1 MKDNKKMELAH
12 WASKYAME
20 NGAKEVSV
28 SVYDSKESE
37 IEVRKQKI
45 EKIQESIE
53 SGLSIKLYV
62 NGKYSTHST
71 NRLNKTELERFI
83 KEAILG
89 TNYLA
94 EDKYRSLPDRHL
106 CYNGEVK
113 DLKMVDS
120 EYDQIDPRQ
129 KIDLAM
135 QVEAETNGMDDR
147 IITVSGSYGDGSYRS
162 YMVLSNGVE
171 GFKESTSYSVSAS
184 ASING
189 GDSRPSDYDYRVSR
203 FWNELKGEGVGKH
216 AVERGLRKIGAKK
229 IKSGKFEML
238 IENRSV
244 GRIFYSLLQPLFG
257 YNLQQKRS
265 FLEGKMGHKITSDL
279 LSFTDNPF
287 IKSGR
292 NSRLYDDDGLVSRKM
307 SIIEDGVLRTY
318 YIGDY
323 YGKKLDMEPTTSSP
337 SNLIFKQGDK
347 NLAQLTKSL
356 NEGILVTGFNGG
368 NSNPATGDFS
378 VGVEGFYVKKGEI
391 IHPISGM
398 NITGNHKEVW
408 NQLVAVG
415 NDPLTDR
422 SWQTPSMLFEG
433 IDFSGL

>member
-1 MKDNKKMELAH
+1 MKDNKKMELAQ
-12 WASKYAME
+12 WASKYATE

-37 IEVRKQKI
+37 VEVRKQKI

-71 NRLNKTELERFI
+71 NRLKKNELERFI

-106 CYNGEVK
+106 CYDGEEK
-113 DLKMVDS
+113 DLKLFDS
-120 EYDQIDPRQ
+120 SYDTIDPRQ

-135 QVEAETNGMDDR
+135 QVEAETIGMDDR

-189 GDSRPSDYDYRVSR
+189 GDSRPSDYHYNAAR
-203 FWNELKGEGVGKH
+203 FWNQLSGEGVGKY
-216 AVERGLRKIGAKK
+216 AVERALRKIGAKK
-229 IKSGKFEML
+229 IKSGKMEML

-244 GRIFYSLLQPLFG
+244 GRVFSSLLQPLFG
-257 YNLQQKRS
+257 YNIQQKRS
-265 FLEGKMGHKITSDL
+265 FLEGKIGHKIATDL
-279 LSFTDNPF
+279 LTITDNPF
-287 IKSGR
+287 IESGR
-292 NSRLYDDDGLVSRKM
+292 NSRLYDSDGLAARKM
-307 SIIEDGVLRTY
+307 AVIENGVLRTY

-323 YGKKLDMEPTTSSP
+323 YGKKLEMEPTTGSS
-337 SNLIFKQGDK
+337 SNLIFKSGTK
-347 NLAQLTKSL
+347 NLEGLTKDMD
-356 NEGILVTGFNGG
+356 EGILVTGFNGG

-378 VGVEGFYVKKGEI
+378 VGVEGFYVKKGVI
-391 IHPISGM
+391 IHPVSGM
-398 NITGNHKEVW
+398 NITGNHKDVW
-408 NQLVAVG
+408 NQLIAVG
-415 NDPLTDR
+415 NDPLTNR
-422 SWQTPSMLFEG
+422 SWQTPSMMFEG

>member
-12 WASKYAME
+12 WASKYATE

-37 IEVRKQKI
+37 VEVRKQKI

-71 NRLNKTELERFI
+71 NRLKKNELERFI

-106 CYNGEVK
+106 CYDGEEK
-113 DLKMVDS
+113 DLKLFDS
-120 EYDQIDPRQ
+120 SYDTIDPRQ

-135 QVEAETNGMDDR
+135 QVEAETIGMDDR

-189 GDSRPSDYDYRVSR
+189 GDSRPSDYHYNAAR
-203 FWNELKGEGVGKH
+203 FWNQLSGEGVGKY
-216 AVERGLRKIGAKK
+216 AVERALRKIGAKK
-229 IKSGKFEML
+229 IKSGKMEML

-244 GRIFYSLLQPLFG
+244 GRVFSSLLQPLFG
-257 YNLQQKRS
+257 YNIQQKRS
-265 FLEGKMGHKITSDL
+265 FLEGKIGHKIATDL
-279 LSFTDNPF
+279 LTITDNPF
-287 IKSGR
+287 IESGR
-292 NSRLYDDDGLVSRKM
+292 NSRLYDSDGLAARKM
-307 SIIEDGVLRTY
+307 AVIENGVLRTY

-323 YGKKLDMEPTTSSP
+323 YGKKLDMEPTTGSS
-337 SNLIFKQGDK
+337 SNLIFKSGTK
-347 NLAQLTKSL
+347 NLEGLTKDMD
-356 NEGILVTGFNGG
+356 EGILVTGFNGG

-378 VGVEGFYVKKGEI
+378 VGVEGFYVKKGVI
-391 IHPISGM
+391 IHPVSGM
-398 NITGNHKEVW
+398 NITGNHKDVW
-408 NQLVAVG
+408 NQLIAVG
-415 NDPLTDR
+415 NDPLTNR
-422 SWQTPSMLFEG
+422 SWQTPSMMFEG

>member
-1 MKDNKKMELAH
+1 MKDNKKMELAQ
-12 WASKYAME
+12 WASEYASK

-37 IEVRKQKI
+37 VEVRKQKI

-71 NRLNKTELERFI
+71 NRLKKSELEKFI
-83 KEAILG
+83 NEAILG

-106 CYNGEVK
+106 CYDGEEK
-113 DLKMVDS
+113 DLKLFDS
-120 EYDQIDPRQ
+120 NYDSIDPRQ

-135 QVEAETNGMDDR
+135 AVEAETLDMDDR
-147 IITVSGSYGDGSYRS
+147 IISVSGSYGDGMYRS

-171 GFKESTSYSVSAS
+171 GYKESTSYSVSGS

-189 GDSRPSDYDYRVSR
+189 GDSRPSDYHYNSAR
-203 FWNELKGEGVGKH
+203 FWNQLSGEGVGKY
-216 AVERGLRKIGAKK
+216 AVERALQKIGAKT
-229 IKSGKFEML
+229 IKSGKMEML

-244 GRIFYSLLQPLFG
+244 GRVFGSLMQPLYG
-257 YNLQQKRS
+257 RNIQQKRS
-265 FLEGKMGHKITSDL
+265 FLDGKIGHKIASDL
-279 LSFTDNPF
+279 LSITDNPF
-287 IKSGR
+287 IESGR
-292 NSRLYDDDGLVSRKM
+292 NSRLYDRDGLAARKM
-307 SIIEDGVLRTY
+307 TVIENGVLRSY

-323 YGKKLDMEPTTSSP
+323 YGKKLDMQPTTSSP
-337 SNLIFKQGDK
+337 SNLIFGKGSKDI
-347 NLAQLTKSL
+347 NGLTRDMK
-356 NEGILVTGFNGG
+356 EGILVTGFNGG

-378 VGVEGFYVKKGEI
+378 VGVEGFYVKNGEVL
-391 IHPISGM
+391 HPIVGM
-398 NITGNHKEVW
+398 NVSGNHKVIW
-408 NQLVAVG
+408 NQLIALG

>member
-1 MKDNKKMELAH
+1 MELAH
-12 WASKYAME
+12 WASKYATE

-37 IEVRKQKI
+37 VEVRKQKI

-71 NRLNKTELERFI
+71 NRLKKNELERFI

-106 CYNGEVK
+106 CYDGEEK
-113 DLKMVDS
+113 DLKLFDS
-120 EYDQIDPRQ
+120 SYDTIDPRQ

-135 QVEAETNGMDDR
+135 QVEAETIGMDDR

-189 GDSRPSDYDYRVSR
+189 GDSRPSDYHYNAAR
-203 FWNELKGEGVGKH
+203 FWNQLSGEGVGKY
-216 AVERGLRKIGAKK
+216 AVERALRKIGAKK
-229 IKSGKFEML
+229 IKSGKMEML

-244 GRIFYSLLQPLFG
+244 GRVFSSLLQPLFG
-257 YNLQQKRS
+257 YNIQQKRS
-265 FLEGKMGHKITSDL
+265 FLEGKIGHKIATDL
-279 LSFTDNPF
+279 LTITDNPF
-287 IKSGR
+287 IESGR
-292 NSRLYDDDGLVSRKM
+292 NSRLYDSDGLAARKM
-307 SIIEDGVLRTY
+307 AVIENGVLRTY

-323 YGKKLDMEPTTSSP
+323 YGKKLDMEPTTGSS
-337 SNLIFKQGDK
+337 SNLIFKSGTK
-347 NLAQLTKSL
+347 NLEGLTKDMD
-356 NEGILVTGFNGG
+356 EGILVTGFNGG

-378 VGVEGFYVKKGEI
+378 VGVEGFYVKKGVI
-391 IHPISGM
+391 IHPVSGM
-398 NITGNHKEVW
+398 NITGNHKDVW
-408 NQLVAVG
+408 NQLIAVG
-415 NDPLTDR
+415 NDPLTNR
-422 SWQTPSMLFEG
+422 SWQTPSMMFEG